1 MSDNRRLA
9 VALANLQ
16 PTDWKAFEDF
26 ASVFLTDEYPDLRIL
41 AGTGDKGQDAIF
53 QSESSG
59 VVAQYSVTPAWRSK
73 IKETIDRLRAEQI
86 SFTVLIYATNR
97 SIAVLADELKV
108 ELRRDG
114 VELDPRDPTS
124 YFLPRIDRSMAT
136 RRAAQELSRRV
147 VDDMLPTSDAVQN
160 SPLSTVEMKAG
171 LLYLELQLADAGA
184 DRNLTKQTYEAVV
197 LGVLADGGP
206 ERRLTRNEIVTKVQT
221 RLPGHELLRIKEL
234 VSGALRRLQMKV
246 RVTYQKATDSFALH
260 AAERARLVNRAAELA
275 AERLSLRSEIALIV
289 AAREKALDLSL
300 QAADS
305 DDFVDVIEE
314 VVESLLEHQGTAFV
328 SAIESG
334 VPSVSRVDLYDLA
347 KAAIYPKARALKE
360 ALRIEEPVVQ
370 DLVEL
375 ATDSA
380 GELISRPG
388 ETMQAHLRR
397 LADAYTLLAFIQQ
410 TPDVQKAV
418 AQLFSRGTLVL
429 DTTVILPMFV
439 ETARPIEEQRY
450 TNLFRA
456 ARSAGLDL
464 VVTHGVLN
472 EIETHL
478 ERGLACARRGDRWI
492 GTRPF
497 VYRQWTEFWPDRQSY
512 SSFVDRFMGRSNPQG
527 DLQDFLNVHV
537 GIKADDLGK
546 KSRTF
551 DVSVV
556 GVVSEIFREN
566 KQRFTI
572 ADPDGM
578 GVDIRVLH
586 DVEMYLGVLAMR
598 GDEEPSVFGYEA
610 WLVTTDGAAFRM
622 QDLAADRGV
631 TFASSPAMHPNFL
644 SNLLALGPSRTAM
657 EPSVKRLLPVALDI
671 EARGWGVPGLSAM
684 AESIRSQHQAE
695 PEWQI
700 RRKLR
705 EAMERAKAGQGA
717 FDDGTLT
724 DLEFIELTKSD
735 PLETEV

>member
-26 ASVFLTDEYPDLRIL
+26 ASVFLTDEYPDLRVL
-41 AGTGDKGQDAIF
+41 AGSGDKGRDAIF

-59 VVAQYSVTPAWRSK
+59 VVAQYSVTPEWRSK
-73 IKETIDRLRAEQI
+73 IRETIERLGAEKI
-86 SFTVLIYATNR
+86 RFTVLIYATNR
-97 SIAVLADELKV
+97 AIAVLADELKV
-108 ELRRDG
+108 ELRRGG
-114 VELDPRDPTS
+114 VELDPRDPAS
-124 YFLPRIDRSMAT
+124 YFLPRIDRSTAT

-147 VDDMLPTSDAVQN
+147 VDDMLPTTDAVQS
-160 SPLSTVEMKAG
+160 SPLSTFEMKAG

-184 DRNLTKQTYEAVV
+184 DRNLTKLTYEAVV
-197 LGVLADGGP
+197 LGVLADVGP
-206 ERRLTRNEIVTKVQT
+206 KRRLTRNEIVANVQT
-221 RLPGHELLRIKEL
+221 RFPGHEPVRIKEL
-234 VSGALRRLQMKV
+234 VSGALGRLQTKV
-246 RVTYQKATDSFALH
+246 RVTYQKSTDSFALH
-260 AAERARLVNRAAELA
+260 AAERAQLVYRAAELA

-300 QAADS
+300 RAADS
-305 DDFVDVIEE
+305 DHFIDVIEE
-314 VVESLLEHQGTAFV
+314 VVESLLEHQGTEFV
-328 SAIESG
+328 SAIESR

-347 KAAIYPKARALKE
+347 KAAIYPKAKALKE
-360 ALRIEEPVVQ
+360 ALRIDEPVVQ

-375 ATDSA
+375 ATDSV

-388 ETMQAHLRR
+388 ETMQAHLRQ

-429 DTTVILPMFV
+429 DTTVILPVFV

-450 TNLFRA
+450 TNLLRA

-478 ERGLACARRGDRWI
+478 ERGLACERRGDTWI
-492 GTRPF
+492 GPRPF
-497 VYRQWTEFWPDRQSY
+497 VYRQWIEFWPDRQSY
-512 SSFVDRFMGRSNPQG
+512 SSFVDSFMGKSNPEG
-527 DLQDFLNVHV
+527 DLQDFLSTHI
-537 GIKADDLGK
+537 GIKTEDLGD

-556 GVVSEIFREN
+556 GVVSEIFRER
-566 KQRFTI
+566 KQRYAI

-586 DVEMYLGVLAMR
+586 DVEMFLGVLAMR
-598 GDEEPSVFGYEA
+598 HDEEPSVFGYEA
-610 WLVTTDGAAFRM
+610 WLVTSDGASFRM
-622 QDLAADRGV
+622 RDLAADRGV
-631 TFASSPAMHPNFL
+631 KFASSPAMHPNFL

-657 EPSVKRLLPVALDI
+657 EPSVKRLLPVALDL
-671 EARGWGVPGLSAM
+671 EAHGWGVPGLSAI
-684 AESIRSQHQAE
+684 AESIRSDHQAE
-695 PEWQI
+695 PEWKI

-705 EAMERAKAGQGA
+705 EAMERVKAGRGA

-724 DLEFIELTKSD
+724 DLQFIELTKSG
-735 PLETEV
+735 PLEIEV